1 MVEAQSKDTHVNECY
16 KCDIKGHWSY
26 SYRTSKKLFNLYQ
39 VLIKAKGNEVKMNFN
54 KGDNLLNLTH
64 LDFSKNPSRKID
76 HLIGDENVCN
86 D

>member
-1 MVEAQSKDTHVNECY
+1 M
-16 KCDIKGHWSY
+16 KGHWSY

-76 HLIGDENVCN
+76 HLIGDENVSN